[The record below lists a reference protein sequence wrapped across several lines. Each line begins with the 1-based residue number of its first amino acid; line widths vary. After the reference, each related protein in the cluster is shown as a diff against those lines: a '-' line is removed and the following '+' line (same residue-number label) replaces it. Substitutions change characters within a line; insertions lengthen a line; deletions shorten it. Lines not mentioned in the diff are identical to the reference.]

1 METLWCLH
9 LGRHSGS
16 RGFQQVPRRE
26 CQWTAVQVDIGLGLK
41 INIFNIYNMIIDYD
55 IQFISFDLL
64 TVLTG
69 MVFMSNPD
77 EVEYSY

>member
-1 METLWCLH
+1 METPVRH
-9 LGRHSGS
+9 THSGS
-16 RGFQQVPRRE
+16 RGFQQVPRRDG
-26 CQWTAVQVDIGLGLK
+26 QWTAVQVDIGLGLK

-77 EVEYSY
+77 

>member
-1 METLWCLH
+1 M
-9 LGRHSGS
+9 
-16 RGFQQVPRRE
+16 
-26 CQWTAVQVDIGLGLK
+26 DIGLGLK

-77 EVEYSY
+77 EVEYSYERWTFSLKKFFNR

>member
-1 METLWCLH
+1 M
-9 LGRHSGS
+9 
-16 RGFQQVPRRE
+16 
-26 CQWTAVQVDIGLGLK
+26 DIGLGLK

-77 EVEYSY
+77 EVEYNYERLTFSLKKFFNR